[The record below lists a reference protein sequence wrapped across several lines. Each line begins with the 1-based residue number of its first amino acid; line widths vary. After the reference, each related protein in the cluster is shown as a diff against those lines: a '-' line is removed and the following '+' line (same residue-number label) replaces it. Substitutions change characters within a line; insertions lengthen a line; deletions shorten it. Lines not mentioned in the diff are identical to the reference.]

1 MGGTPVKASWL
12 TTLFGSGT
20 ILFAVIQLIMF
31 NLEEGGMPHDTSTWF
46 SFAGKIVAGVG
57 IILSKSFNVSNSPTP
72 VAPVVVSAADAVKT
86 NPAAQP

>member
-1 MGGTPVKASWL
+1 MEVPVKASWL

-57 IILSKSFNVSNSPTP
+57 IILSKSYNVSNSPQP
-72 VAPVVVSAADAVKT
+72 AAPVVVPDAAMAT
-86 NPAAQP
+86 PNPAAKP